1 MLPEITGEFGV
12 VADPEP
18 AFSAQGNAWLRLRV
32 VAKDRV
38 RDSNGQWADGDPL
51 FLNVVVFGK
60 QAENLTE
67 SIVKGDT
74 IILTGTLAPN
84 VWTDKEGVEHR
95 DVQIKVKEIG
105 VSVRWGAAKSAKVLG
120 DSGSGASVAQSILG
134 GTEVQQQSDAA
145 PF

>member
-1 MLPEITGEFGV
+1 MLPDISGEFGV

-18 AFSAQGNAWLRLRV
+18 QFSSNGNAWLRLRV

-60 QAENLTE
+60 QAEHLTD

-74 IILTGTLAPN
+74 ILLTGSLAPN
-84 VWTDKEGVEHR
+84 TWTDKEGVEHK
-95 DVQIKVKEIG
+95 DVQIKAKEIG
-105 VSVRWGAAKSAKVLG
+105 VSVRWGAAKSERLLG
-120 DSGSGASVAQSILG
+120 DSGPRVAAAALGA
-134 GTEVQQQSDAA
+134 TEVQSGDA